1 MKTVGEI
8 IRSERLKKEISLEKL
23 SHLTKIDIKYLE
35 AVEKNAFHL
44 LPSETFAKGFIRN
57 ISLRLDRNPEEL
69 VAIFRRDYKQED
81 HTISPKTKSSPRN
94 KISFDPSQHLPFV
107 VGILVF
113 LVYLGFQF
121 RAVLTP
127 PELTLQEPEPN
138 SVVSSPF
145 EVSGITTVDSS
156 VSVGDDVKI
165 KPDEKGVFSAKI
177 SLPLGE
183 TELTIK
189 ATNRFGRTTT
199 KKINITIIS
208 K

>member
-8 IRSERLKKEISLEKL
+8 IHSERLKKEITLEKL

-35 AVEKNAFHL
+35 AIEKNAFHL
-44 LPSETFAKGFIRN
+44 LPSETFTKGFIRN
-57 ISLRLDRNPEEL
+57 IALRLDRDPNEL
-69 VAIFRRDYKQED
+69 VAIFRRDYRQID
-81 HTISPKTKSSPRN
+81 YVTTQKTQTQKRN
-94 KISFDPSQHLPFV
+94 KISFEPNQYLPYIA
-107 VGILVF
+107 GIIVF

-127 PELTLQEPEPN
+127 PELSLQKPEPN
-138 SVVSSPF
+138 SIVASPF
-145 EVSGITTVDSS
+145 EIAGTTSVDSS
-156 VSVGDDVKI
+156 ISIGEDVKI
-165 KPDEKGVFSAKI
+165 RPDDNGQFTAKI

-183 TELTIK
+183 TELSVK

-199 KKINITIIS
+199 KKVNFTIIS